1 MMKFLY
7 MYVLKEDRQKRLEE
21 IVSNRTDRHNKR
33 RQQRKMQTEQFMKSM
48 QMLQSNC
55 KPDHS
60 EPFEDYSI
68 YLYRQTAPN
77 FEDRV
82 KNLEKQFIYV
92 PVRFI
97 RCVPLNFL

>member
-1 MMKFLY
+1 MFYL
-7 MYVLKEDRQKRLEE
+7 VVKEDRQKIYED
-21 IVSNRTDRHNKR
+21 IVTNRVGRQNKR
-33 RQQRKMQTEQFMKSM
+33 RQQRKMQTEQFIKSM

-82 KNLEKQFIYV
+82 KDLEKKFIYV
-92 PVRFI
+92 PVRFQCDCI
-97 RCVPLNFL
+97 SCDFCM

>member
-1 MMKFLY
+1 M
-7 MYVLKEDRQKRLEE
+7 KEDRQRRLED
-21 IVSNRTDRHNKR
+21 IVSNRVDRHNKR
-33 RQQRKMQTEQFMKSM
+33 RQQRKNQTEQFIKSM

-77 FEDRV
+77 FGDRV

-92 PVRFI
+92 PVRFQCCFFF
-97 RCVPLNFL
+97 RFRFFV

>member
-1 MMKFLY
+1 
-7 MYVLKEDRQKRLEE
+7 
-21 IVSNRTDRHNKR
+21 
-33 RQQRKMQTEQFMKSM
+33 MKSM

-92 PVRFI
+92 PVRFLSVFTLFYSVLLVSVLI
-97 RCVPLNFL
+97 FIT